1 MIWAIQSFRAQFV
14 RPYQAPCAVA
24 PLAVGASF
32 YLPILPTK
40 SELCHPISPWGGA
53 DPSQRIRVPLR
64 KVFAYR
70 LLGDSPEKF
79 RQRAEKVDE
88 NLGIFRRH
96 VPRPLLLDI
105 AVGKWGLVR
114 SSCTW
119 GDHSGEH
126 QKSDF
131 NYVSI
136 KPIERHAGFQPRTWK
151 RATCFAFNLR
161 KGRVRVES
169 WSPSCSVESL
179 LTAPNRYQLAGRDGC
194 WH

>member
-1 MIWAIQSFRAQFV
+1 MGPHARDPLHRALV
-14 RPYQAPCAVA
+14 
-24 PLAVGASF
+24 ASF
-32 YLPILPTK
+32 TAFLPLVWSILIK
-40 SELCHPISPWGGA
+40 SAQRRTPPHDFGDSIFPGLICQTLPGPMCCRSPCCRGILLLAHFTYKDGVVPSNFNLGGRGA
-53 DPSQRIRVPLR
+53 DSSQRIRVPLP

-119 GDHSGEH
+119 GDHSGKH

-131 NYVSI
+131 NCVSI
-136 KPIERHAGFQPRTWK
+136 KPI
-151 RATCFAFNLR
+151 
-161 KGRVRVES
+161 
-169 WSPSCSVESL
+169 
-179 LTAPNRYQLAGRDGC
+179 
-194 WH
+194 